1 MAYVIGIDGGGT
13 KTRGILLSPQ
23 GHIVADLAVGPTNYQ
38 IIGAALAQS
47 TLKGLVDLLIEAAS
61 DQPIAW
67 IHYGLSGADLPCDF
81 DILNRI
87 AQEISR
93 NIPFEVANDTWCV
106 MRSALTQSWGAV
118 SLYGTGA
125 NAAALGKDGQHA
137 ILRALGYT
145 AGGIGGGD
153 EIAMAALHYAFRA
166 DEGTYRSTLLETELP
181 KLLGLGTM
189 TELLDYVYPEL
200 TLSTEAF
207 KRIPPLVFDLANS
220 GDTVCIELLES
231 FGKIQGELVAGMI
244 VRAGLTGEP
253 VPVVLGGSV
262 FNGTAPHFIDAMMVP
277 IRAVAPQAALF
288 RPSLPPVIG
297 AALLAADAV
306 DITLDEHFYQTLNQQ
321 L

>member
-13 KTRGILLSPQ
+13 KTRGVLLSQ
-23 GHIVADLAVGPTNYQ
+23 SGRIAADRSVGPTNYQ
-38 IIGAALAQS
+38 TIGAAQAEE
-47 TLKGLVDLLIEAAS
+47 TLQALVAELISAAG
-61 DQPIAW
+61 DDPVTW

-81 DILNRI
+81 SVLNRI
-87 AQEISR
+87 AESISKG
-93 NIPFEVANDTWCV
+93 IPFEVANDTWCV

-181 KLLGLGTM
+181 KLMGLSTM
-189 TELLDYVYPEL
+189 TELLDFVYPEL

-207 KRIPPLVFDLANS
+207 KRIPPLVFSLANA
-220 GDTVCIELLES
+220 GDSVCIELLES
-231 FGKIQGELVAGMI
+231 FGKTQGELVAGMI
-244 VRAGLTGEP
+244 VRAGLVGES

-262 FNGTAPHFIDAMMVP
+262 YNGTAPYFIDAMMAP
-277 IRAVAPQAALF
+277 IHQVAPTANIL
-288 RPSLPPVIG
+288 RPDLPPVAG
-297 AALLAADAV
+297 AALLAADAAGFSM
-306 DITLDEHFYQTLNQQ
+306 DNSFYQALHQQ